1 MNKMNEKQMEQDFKK
16 FVGDLFGIDADN
28 LDVNVQKTENGTILS
43 ASTKTEEKEDGSKNL
58 SQSLKKK
65 LDKFGLDTIKK
76 EDLVNTGIDAF
87 QSVLGTVV
95 NVLDKAIASADAAS
109 KGLEEKRPVTE
120 PTKVEVHTDSCNP
133 SAVDEQPNA
142 LTMDAEPV
150 IFNQKSN
157 TVINKPMINAKTIK
171 EALRQK
177 LDAER
182 NEKFL
187 DIFYRNVIESTN
199 GFITHGLVTSDYTS
213 ITYDLEAEEAGIFIS
228 VSSKSFV
235 ETIVG
240 LSVPVDFVGFDKCEF
255 KYEEDVFKD
264 RVMEGLEKA
273 SEMFGF
279 DECSANLEGL
289 CDDENGEGTYTFFL
303 YF

>member
-43 ASTKTEEKEDGSKNL
+43 VSTKTEEKEDGSKNL

-95 NVLDKAIASADAAS
+95 DVLDKAIASADAAS

-157 TVINKPMINAKTIK
+157 TVIDKPMINAKTIK
-171 EALRQK
+171 EALRKK
-177 LDAER
+177 LDAEKK

-187 DIFYRNVIESTN
+187 EKFYGNVIESTN
-199 GFITHGLVTSDYTS
+199 GFITHALVAGDYTP
-213 ITYDLEAEEAGIFIS
+213 ITEDLEAEEAGISIV
-228 VSSKSFV
+228 VSSKSFID
-235 ETIVG
+235 TIVN
-240 LSVPVDFVGFDKCEF
+240 LSIPTDSDEYEIDF
-255 KYEEDVFKD
+255 EEDIFKD
-264 RVMEGLEKA
+264 MVLEGLEKA
-273 SEMFGF
+273 TEMFGF

-289 CDDENGEGTYTFFL
+289 CDDENGEGVYTFFL

>member
-1 MNKMNEKQMEQDFKK
+1 MNMNEKQMEQDFKK
-16 FVGDLFGIDADN
+16 FVGALFGIDTDN
-28 LDVNVQKTENGTILS
+28 LDVNVQKTENGTTIS
-43 ASTKTEEKEDGSKNL
+43 ASTKTEESSDEAKNL
-58 SQSLKKK
+58 SQSLKNK
-65 LDKFGLDTIKK
+65 LDKFGFDTTKK
-76 EDLVNTGIDAF
+76 DELVNNGIDAL
-87 QSVLGTVV
+87 QTVLGTVV
-95 NVLDKAIASADAAS
+95 NVLDKAITSADSAS
-109 KGLEEKRPVTE
+109 RGLEEQRPTTESTEEKENSSVIDNQPNDLVTEGRPVSGNMVDNTVE
-120 PTKVEVHTDSCNP
+120 PTTCV
-133 SAVDEQPNA
+133 
-142 LTMDAEPV
+142 
-150 IFNQKSN
+150 
-157 TVINKPMINAKTIK
+157 NAKTIK
-171 EALRQK
+171 EALRKK
-177 LDAER
+177 LETER

-199 GFITHGLVTSDYTS
+199 GFITHALETGDYTP

-240 LSVPVDFVGFDKCEF
+240 ISVPVDFVGFDKCEF

-279 DECSANLEGL
+279 DECSANLN
-289 CDDENGEGTYTFFL
+289 DDKNGEGVYTFFL

>member
-1 MNKMNEKQMEQDFKK
+1 MNMHEKQMEQDFKK
-16 FVGDLFGIDADN
+16 FVGALFGIDTDN
-28 LDVNVQKTENGTILS
+28 LDVNVQKTENGTTIS
-43 ASTKTEEKEDGSKNL
+43 ASTKTEENVDAAKNL
-58 SQSLKKK
+58 SQSLKNK
-65 LDKFGLDTIKK
+65 LDKFGFDTTKK
-76 EDLVNTGIDAF
+76 DELVNNGIDAL
-87 QSVLGTVV
+87 QTVLGTVV
-95 NVLDKAIASADAAS
+95 NVLDKAITSADSAS
-109 KGLEEKRPVTE
+109 KGLEEKRPTTE
-120 PTKVEVHTDSCNP
+120 PTDENEDS
-133 SAVDEQPNA
+133 SVIDAKPNA
-142 LTMDAEPV
+142 LTKEGNPV
-150 IFNQKSN
+150 IVNPVDN
-157 TVINKPMINAKTIK
+157 TVNNRPETCVNAKTIK
-171 EALRQK
+171 EALRKK
-177 LDAER
+177 LETEK

-187 DIFYRNVIESTN
+187 GIFYRNVIESTN
-199 GFITHGLVTSDYTS
+199 GFITHALETGDYTP

-289 CDDENGEGTYTFFL
+289 CDDENGEGVYTFFL

>member
-1 MNKMNEKQMEQDFKK
+1 MNEKQMEQDFKK
-16 FVGDLFGIDADN
+16 LVGALFGIDTDN
-28 LDVNVQKTENGTILS
+28 LNVNVQKTENGTTIS
-43 ASTKTEEKEDGSKNL
+43 AFTKTEESADVTKNL

-65 LDKFGLDTIKK
+65 MDKFGFNTITKD
-76 EDLVNTGIDAF
+76 ELVNNGIDAF
-87 QSVLGTVV
+87 QTAVGAVV
-95 NVLDKAIASADAAS
+95 NVLGKAIAAADSAS
-109 KGLEEKRPVTE
+109 KGLEEKRPVTKSTEEKENSSVIDNQPNDLATEGRPVSGKMADNTVE
-120 PTKVEVHTDSCNP
+120 PTTCV
-133 SAVDEQPNA
+133 
-142 LTMDAEPV
+142 
-150 IFNQKSN
+150 
-157 TVINKPMINAKTIK
+157 NAKTIK
-171 EALRQK
+171 EALRKK
-177 LDAER
+177 LETER

-199 GFITHGLVTSDYTS
+199 GFITHALETGDYTP

-289 CDDENGEGTYTFFL
+289 CDDENGEGVYTFFL

>member
-1 MNKMNEKQMEQDFKK
+1 MNMNEKQMEQDFKK
-16 FVGDLFGIDADN
+16 FVGALFGIDTDN
-28 LDVNVQKTENGTILS
+28 LDVNVQKTENGTTIS
-43 ASTKTEEKEDGSKNL
+43 ASTKTEESSDEAKNL
-58 SQSLKKK
+58 SQSLKNK
-65 LDKFGLDTIKK
+65 LDKFGFDTTKK
-76 EDLVNTGIDAF
+76 DELVNNGIDAL
-87 QSVLGTVV
+87 QTVLGTVV
-95 NVLDKAIASADAAS
+95 NVLGKAITSADSAS
-109 KGLEEKRPVTE
+109 KGLEEKRPTTE
-120 PTKVEVHTDSCNP
+120 PT
-133 SAVDEQPNA
+133 DENEGSPLIDAKPNA
-142 LTMDAEPV
+142 LTKEGNPV
-150 IFNQKSN
+150 I
-157 TVINKPMINAKTIK
+157 VKPVDNNVNSRPETCVNAKTIK
-171 EALRQK
+171 EALRKK
-177 LDAER
+177 LETEK

-187 DIFYRNVIESTN
+187 GIFYRNVIESTN
-199 GFITHGLVTSDYTS
+199 GFITHALETGDYTP

-289 CDDENGEGTYTFFL
+289 CDDENGEGVYTFFL